1 MAKELGRPARVTFR
15 RTGNRFTVAPAGPGA
30 AAATTGASLLEGGTP
45 SEMSLETNILRY
57 LANCL
62 ERRHDLAEGA
72 VVPVSPTQHEERTLG
87 FDAAVGLAPGRYA
100 VLQFKRPAAWTG
112 RGTVPFKIGDRQALT
127 LLRYP
132 RGSAFYVLP
141 PVCTNGEMAGLGR
154 CLLHKA
160 RMVDAWDVLPP
171 IILSWRLARAAPG
184 RGGAR
189 GGRSAGTGSACTAH
203 VDGGARGGRDAVH
216 IQAGRGRRL
225 PRFCVVSEPVSAL
238 CHGAGNAGFDVRD
251 GCIVTR
257 SGAGW
262 DHGKWQ
268 AEVNRALKAL
278 GERAHRH
285 GDDRR
290 RADEDGGGRGGGADD
305 GQGQPGLEDV
315 ESRFLRA
322 CGRGGQGEGEGE
334 GEGEDGSAYW
344 VWIAN
349 AP

>member
-1 MAKELGRPARVTFR
+1 
-15 RTGNRFTVAPAGPGA
+15 
-30 AAATTGASLLEGGTP
+30 
-45 SEMSLETNILRY
+45 MSLETNILRY

-72 VVPVSPTQHEERTLG
+72 VVPVSPTQREEHTLG
-87 FDAAVGLAPGRYA
+87 FDASVGLAPGRYA

-112 RGTVPFKIGDRQALT
+112 RGTASFKIGDRQALT

-154 CLLHKA
+154 CLLHRA

-171 IILSWRLARAAPG
+171 IILSWRLARAAPC
-184 RGGAR
+184 RGGAG
-189 GGRSAGTGSACTAH
+189 GGRDPGPGSACTAH
-203 VDGGARGGRDAVH
+203 VDGGPGGGRGAVH
-216 IQAGRGRRL
+216 VQSGRGRRP
-225 PRFCVVSEPVSAL
+225 PRFCVDSEPPSAL
-238 CHGAGNAGFDVRD
+238 CHGTASVGFDVRN
-251 GCIVTR
+251 GRIVPRGGTV
-257 SGAGW
+257 W
-262 DHGKWQ
+262 DHGMWQ

-290 RADEDGGGRGGGADD
+290 RADEDGGGSGGADD
-305 GQGQPGLEDV
+305 GQGQLGLEEV

-322 CGRGGQGEGEGE
+322 CGRGEQDE
-334 GEGEDGSAYW
+334 GEGEDGGVYW